1 MLILNIYYRLP
12 FITIKPIT
20 PKNKTI
26 FIYIR
31 VTSIRLYYIKV
42 IKAARYIV
50 IITASP
56 CLF

>member
-1 MLILNIYYRLP
+1 MLVLNIYYRLS
-12 FITIKPIT
+12 FINTKPVT
-20 PKNKTI
+20 LKNKTI

-31 VTSIRLYYIKV
+31 ITNTKLYYIKV

-50 IITASP
+50 IIIALP